1 MVKLGITLCS
11 QSTTV
16 NPFRLQ
22 VSCNLHMIMYL
33 PLLIV
38 ALTPP
43 ELVIVTL
50 VVHDLENYAYGSPQV
65 SSRPKLLLATLPTTS
80 KVYQMDGTE
89 ITATNMATSYITYDT
104 ATSSYRVRIRPP
116 LDQYSKM

>member
-1 MVKLGITLCS
+1 
-11 QSTTV
+11 
-16 NPFRLQ
+16 
-22 VSCNLHMIMYL
+22 MYL

-65 SSRPKLLLATLPTTS
+65 SRRPKLLLTTLPTTS
-80 KVYQMDGTE
+80 KVYQVDGTE
-89 ITATNMATSYITYDT
+89 ITAANKATSYITYDT
-104 ATSSYRVRIRPP
+104 VTSSYRVRIRPP